1 MLFPLPPYL
10 QPLTNPSVL
19 ASQADTTHREVMG
32 GDFVQAILKG
42 SQPTIT
48 VIPGSGV
55 RRKPVPV
62 ANVAGLQ
69 LLSL

>member
-1 MLFPLPPYL
+1 M
-10 QPLTNPSVL
+10 S
-19 ASQADTTHREVMG
+19 E
-32 GDFVQAILKG
+32 AILKG

-69 LLSL
+69 LSFPFSWTEKQL